1 MNITEIVVKYLVLS
15 SRTDMGLGRDRNN
28 KLLEGLFMR
37 RIFWIDILGGFSFLG
52 WNFQRDVSFHFAS
65 NAKAFADH
73 TSVNEVNHEK
83 QVT

>member
-37 RIFWIDILGGFSFLG
+37 RIFWIDIFGGFSFLG
-52 WNFQRDVSFHFAS
+52 
-65 NAKAFADH
+65 
-73 TSVNEVNHEK
+73 
-83 QVT
+83 